1 LATRFACSYRL
12 EARTAL
18 IYRAAVLTGRR
29 CYEKA
34 DAAQQAR
41 PRRWQAM
48 SSDLGF
54 VHRFEAGDSNKALLL
69 LHGTGGDEN
78 DLIGFG
84 QAVAPGWALLS
95 PRGKVLEHGMPR
107 FFRRIAEGVFDE
119 ADLKRRAG
127 ELADFIAAAAKAYGF
142 DQSKLVALGYSNGA
156 NIASAMMVLRP
167 EAVRAAA
174 LLRPMVPFEISGHID
189 RAEKSVLLLSGE
201 FDPIAP
207 PVHSARLETI
217 FNASGAEVARH
228 VLPVSHGLSQADL
241 TLARQWLGSL
251 AL

>member
-1 LATRFACSYRL
+1 
-12 EARTAL
+12 
-18 IYRAAVLTGRR
+18 
-29 CYEKA
+29 
-34 DAAQQAR
+34 
-41 PRRWQAM
+41 M
-48 SSDLGF
+48 SPDLGF
-54 VHRFEAGDSNKALLL
+54 IHRFEAGDSDRALLL

-84 QAVAPGWALLS
+84 RAVAPGWALLS

-107 FFRRIAEGVFDE
+107 FFERLAEGVFDE

-127 ELADFIAAAAKAYGF
+127 DLADFVAAAAKAHGL

-156 NIASAMMVLRP
+156 NIASAMMALRP

-174 LLRPMVPFEISGHID
+174 LLRPMVPFEISGYLD
-189 RAEKSVLLLSGE
+189 LAEKSVLLISGE

-207 PVHSARLETI
+207 PVHSARLETV
-217 FNASGAEVARH
+217 FSASGADVARH

-241 TLARQWLGSL
+241 NIVRQWLQSRRL
-251 AL
+251 